1 MARLFVGAVLIW
13 AAYPKILEPNEFAKA
28 VIAYQAL
35 PYAWSNLA
43 AITVPWVEIIAGVL
57 LVVGA
62 VTRGSALVA
71 SVLYLAF
78 MAIMISAMT
87 RGIMI
92 DDCGCFGFA
101 EPLTWLLVW
110 RDVAL
115 LAAALVPLFAG
126 AGRLTLDSL
135 RGARP
140 TRA

>member
-1 MARLFVGAVLIW
+1 
-13 AAYPKILEPNEFAKA
+13 
-28 VIAYQAL
+28 
-35 PYAWSNLA
+35 
-43 AITVPWVEIIAGVL
+43 
-57 LVVGA
+57 
-62 VTRGSALVA
+62 
-71 SVLYLAF
+71 
-78 MAIMISAMT
+78 
-87 RGIMI
+87 MI